1 MKPLTLLVSARDP
14 AAALHLGAV
23 CLQAQ
28 TDPRFRLRIVA
39 QHPACEILRGL
50 GLDVTEAPAV
60 RAHDPDDAAAR
71 ELVEWAARALA
82 LVQPDLLLCGLSS
95 PSDGGIDEALLAQRN
110 VPAFLMQDF
119 WGEQNLFFDAGADV
133 LFALDEDARAINARR
148 WGAHSV
154 VTGSPRHAG
163 YRSLD
168 IWALRRQ
175 LRDVLGVVGERPL
188 IGFFGQP
195 LQRFSGYRRTLE
207 TFANACGQL
216 AFPVDVAYKPHP
228 RETLRE
234 IEETLEWF
242 AATGIR
248 VKAMG
253 ECSTEASLAACDVA
267 CTVFSNCAYDAAYL
281 NRFSPRPLLVP
292 VLMLFDRELVD
303 FYSEITEF
311 SLLPYFSMQLALPVW
326 NENEMAPV
334 LAGALADAAKE
345 KIWANTRAL
354 PDPSMAVE
362 KILDT
367 LAGAGGQRL
376 MTRGAADDDGS
387 QKPNE

>member
-23 CLQAQ
+23 CLRAQ

-39 QHPACEILRGL
+39 QYPAFEILRGL
-50 GLDVTEAPAV
+50 GLDVTEVPSI
-60 RAHDPDDAAAR
+60 RAHVQGDAAAR
-71 ELVEWAARALA
+71 ELLDWADRIIAMVR
-82 LVQPDLLLCGLSS
+82 PDLMLCGLSS
-95 PSDGGIDEALLAQRN
+95 PSDGGIDEALLARRN
-110 VPAFLMQDF
+110 VPAFLLQDF

-133 LFALDEDARAINARR
+133 LFVLDEDARAINTRR

-163 YRSLD
+163 YGSLD
-168 IWALRRQ
+168 SWAQRRQ
-175 LRDVLGVVGERPL
+175 LRNELGVVSERAL

-207 TFANACGQL
+207 TFADSCGQL
-216 AFPVDVAYKPHP
+216 AYPVDFAYKPHP
-228 RETLRE
+228 RETWRE
-234 IEETLEWF
+234 IEKTLEWF
-242 AATGIR
+242 SATGMS
-248 VKAMG
+248 VKTMG
-253 ECSTEASLAACDVA
+253 EYSTEASLAACDVA

-303 FYSEITEF
+303 FYSEIAEF
-311 SLLPYFSMQLALPVW
+311 SSLPYFSKELALPVW
-326 NENEMAPV
+326 NERELTPV
-334 LAGALADAAKE
+334 LADALAGATIE
-345 KIWANTRAL
+345 RVWANARRL

-362 KILDT
+362 RLLDT
-367 LAGAGGQRL
+367 LAGACAQPSVTGGV
-376 MTRGAADDDGS
+376 ADGGP
-387 QKPNE
+387 KPAR